1 MSRTDAVLVDRDGR
15 ITDYIGPALAE
26 SLPPVVLEGLA
37 RRRLTAL
44 GQTCPCGARMAILNR
59 AARRAA
65 RRGGVAVLTV
75 PVEHEPDCPAVSA
88 DLEVHVGRW
97 RR

>member
-15 ITDYIGPALAE
+15 ITDYIGPVLAE
-26 SLPPVVLEGLA
+26 HLPPVVLEGLA

-44 GQTCPCGARMAILNR
+44 GQTCPCGATMVVPNR

-65 RRGGVAVLTV
+65 RRGGIAVLTV
-75 PVEHEPDCPAVSA
+75 PVEHEDDCPAVCA
-88 DLEVHVGRW
+88 ELLDGRW
-97 RR
+97 KA

>member
-26 SLPPVVLEGLA
+26 DLPAVVLEGLA

-44 GQTCPCGARMAILNR
+44 GQTCPCGARFVIPNR

-65 RRGGVAVLTV
+65 HKRGSVGLSV
-75 PVEHEPDCPAVSA
+75 PAEHEPDCAAVCA
-88 DLEVHVGRW
+88 ELMDGRW

>member
-1 MSRTDAVLVDRDGR
+1 MSRTDAVLVDQDGR
-15 ITDYIGPALAE
+15 ITDYIGPVLSE
-26 SLPPVVLEGLA
+26 HLPPVVLEGLA

-44 GQTCPCGARMAILNR
+44 GQTCPCGARMAIPNR

-75 PVEHEPDCPAVSA
+75 PVEHENDCPDVCPELL
-88 DLEVHVGRW
+88 DGRW
-97 RR
+97 RQ